1 MQTQTQTQTQTQ
13 AATAVQT
20 AAQQHNEPSWLINK
34 RLAALD
40 QMADLPMP
48 LVQRFNYRDWD
59 LMPGNLQWADSKR
72 DLVQVADEP
81 VQIVQV
87 GQTTVRVNL
96 PEKLQEQG
104 VVLTDFFT
112 AVKDYPDLVQ
122 EAFMTKAMKANENR
136 LASYHTA
143 YLNAGVFLYVPNN
156 VVISEP
162 IDIQLIQDNTL
173 DQPLNSHVLVVTG
186 RNTEVSVSQHLTTVG
201 ENANLANCLME
212 VIADENSHV
221 TVATLDELG
230 RKTMAYVERRAYAA
244 ANASVNWAV
253 GFMNEGNTIGNF
265 DTELNGVGSRAD
277 AKVIAITDHDQR
289 MGVNTKITNRGKHTN
304 GNILQRGVILE
315 DSELVYNGIGD
326 IIHGAAGSEAEQE
339 NRLLMMSSNAHGN
352 ANPILL
358 IDENDV
364 MAGHAASVGQVD
376 EQQLYYLMSRGIRRE
391 TAERLVIRGF
401 LGAVLSAIPAKA
413 VRSQL
418 VDIIERKLENGR

>member
-1 MQTQTQTQTQTQ
+1 MDTMQTQSQ
-13 AATAVQT
+13 AAAAVQT
-20 AAQQHNEPSWLINK
+20 AAQQHNEPTWLINK

-48 LVQRFNYRDWD
+48 RVQRFNYRDWS
-59 LMPGNLQWADSKR
+59 LMPGDLKWRDSQP
-72 DLVQVADEP
+72 DLATVAASP
-81 VQIVQV
+81 IQIVQI

-96 PEKLQEQG
+96 PAELQQQG

-112 AVKDYPDLVQ
+112 AAKDYPDLVQ
-122 EAFMTKAMKANENR
+122 AAFMTKAMQANENR

-156 VVISEP
+156 VVIDQP
-162 IDIQLIQDNTL
+162 VDIQLVQDNTQ
-173 DQPLNSHVLVVTG
+173 DQALNSHVLVVAG
-186 RNTEVSVSQHLTTVG
+186 RNAEVAVSQHLTTVG
-201 ENANLANCLME
+201 DQTNLANCLME
-212 VIADENSHV
+212 IVADENSHV
-221 TVATLDELG
+221 TIAALDELG
-230 RKTMAYVERRAYAA
+230 AKTTAYVERRAYAA
-244 ANASVNWAV
+244 DSATVNWAV

-315 DSELVYNGIGD
+315 NSELVYNGIGD

-413 VRSQL
+413 VRTQL
-418 VDIIERKLENGR
+418 VGIIERKLENGR

>member
-1 MQTQTQTQTQTQ
+1 MQTQTQ

-48 LVQRFNYRDWD
+48 LVQRFNYRDWE

-72 DLVQVADEP
+72 DLAQVADGP

-173 DQPLNSHVLVVTG
+173 DQPLNSHVLVVAG

-244 ANASVNWAV
+244 DNASVNWAV

>member
-1 MQTQTQTQTQTQ
+1 MQTQTE
-13 AATAVQT
+13 AAAAVQT
-20 AAQQHNEPSWLINK
+20 AAQQHHEPTWLINK
-34 RLAALD
+34 RLTALD

-48 LVQRFNYRDWD
+48 LVQRFKYRDWE
-59 LMPGNLQWADSKR
+59 LMPGELQWKASQS
-72 DLVQVADEP
+72 DLTDVATSS
-81 VQIVQV
+81 VQIVQI

-96 PEKLQEQG
+96 PEELQQQG

-122 EAFMTKAMKANENR
+122 AAFMTKAMQANENR

-173 DQPLNSHVLVVTG
+173 DQALNSHVLIVAG
-186 RNTEVSVSQHLTTVG
+186 RNAEVAVSERLTTVG
-201 ENANLANCLME
+201 DNANLANCLME
-212 VIADENSHV
+212 VVAGENSHV
-221 TVATLDELG
+221 TIATLDELG
-230 RKTMAYVERRAYAA
+230 PKTMAYVERRAFAED
-244 ANASVNWAV
+244 NATVNWAV
-253 GFMNEGNTIGNF
+253 GFMNEGDTIGNF

-326 IIHGAAGSEAEQE
+326 IIHGASGSESEQE

-358 IDENDV
+358 INENDV

-376 EQQLYYLMSRGIRRE
+376 EQQLYYLMSRGLRRE
-391 TAERLVIRGF
+391 AAERLVIRGF

-418 VDIIERKLENGR
+418 IDVIERKLENGR